1 MPTQKK
7 SDTADDIEVE
17 GAPDQD
23 EAPET
28 EVPKRDPNGRI
39 TRPSTQ
45 EIRYEAMRISKDGS
59 LDDFDRGVLT
69 ALQWMLGEK
78 KTLRRSEK

>member
-1 MPTQKK
+1 MPTTKK
-7 SDTADDIEVE
+7 SDTTEQIEVE
-17 GAPDQD
+17 GASNQD
-23 EAPET
+23 ETPET
-28 EVPKRDPNGRI
+28 EVPKRDPNSRI

-78 KTLRRSEK
+78 KTLRRSDK